1 MLRTDRLFEIISIL
15 RSSEVPMSAAAI
27 ATAIEVSPRT
37 VYRHIATLQ
46 AMRVPIE
53 GARGL
58 GYVMR
63 EEFDLP
69 PLNFDEEEL
78 EAILVGLCL
87 ISRTGDGSLRKA
99 ADRVHRKI
107 ETHRVPD
114 GSLRVSDAGIE
125 APEAGLMTM
134 LRAAIREE
142 RKLRIVYRA
151 PDGPETERTVSPV
164 ALTYYVSVATVSGW
178 CALREDMR
186 SFRVDRI
193 TGCVALDAYFT
204 GESEALRA
212 RMAEAP

>member
-15 RSSEVPMSAAAI
+15 RNTEAPMSAAAI
-27 ATAIEVSPRT
+27 AAAIEVSPRT

-53 GARGL
+53 GERGI

-63 EEFDLP
+63 QDYDLP

-114 GSLRVSDAGIE
+114 GSLRVSDDGIS
-125 APEAGLMTM
+125 APADGLLAT
-134 LRAAIREE
+134 LRAAIRREQ
-142 RKLRIVYRA
+142 KVHILYRSLEDEHTDRVIL
-151 PDGPETERTVSPV
+151 PI
-164 ALTYYVSVATVSGW
+164 ALTYYTSVATVSGW
-178 CALREDMR
+178 CALREDFR

-193 TGCVALDAYFT
+193 TECLALDAYFK

-212 RMAEAP
+212 RMSDP